1 MNTIR
6 PARFVDA
13 PALTDLLVQQQ
24 RTSIYAGKVR
34 VDEKYT
40 RQLLAG
46 MIHRHGHTNDGG
58 TCVFVV
64 TDGISEVCGFIVGV
78 LGRVYHIG
86 VELMAQDAFL
96 VVTPKAPKN
105 AAVQLVDAYV
115 GWAETSPKVRE
126 IQLSHSAAIAGSERI
141 ATLYR
146 RKGFVPFGHS
156 YRREI
161 VPIDLAREA
170 A

>member
-1 MNTIR
+1 MNPIR
-6 PARFVDA
+6 AARFVDI
-13 PALTDLLVQQQ
+13 PALVDMLVEQQAK
-24 RTSIYAGKVR
+24 SIYAGR
-34 VDEKYT
+34 VSVDREHT
-40 RQLLAG
+40 RRLLAA
-46 MIHRHGHTNDGG
+46 MTQRHGHTNDGG

-64 TDGISEVCGFIVGV
+64 TDGISEVCGFVVGV

-105 AAVQLVDAYV
+105 AVIQLIDAYV

-146 RKGFVPFGHS
+146 RKGFTPFGHS

-161 VPIDLAREA
+161 VAVENAREA